1 MKASGDRRAMLA
13 ALSGLAS
20 RGRRSSLDDKL
31 PEDKRGGLTIIIGG
45 SPVEVEPEEG
55 EAEEAPEDAAEAVAL
70 EEEDEDDDYMG

>member
-20 RGRRSSLDDKL
+20 RGRRSALDDKL

-45 SPVEVEPEEG
+45 GPVEVEPEEG
-55 EAEEAPEDAAEAVAL
+55 EAEEALEDEAEAPVL
-70 EEEDEDDDYMG
+70 EEEDDDDFMG

>member
-20 RGRRSSLDDKL
+20 RGRRSALDDKL

-45 SPVEVEPEEG
+45 GPVEVEPEEG
-55 EAEEAPEDAAEAVAL
+55 EAEEAEGEAEMPMP
-70 EEEDEDDDYMG
+70 EEDEDDDFMG